1 VITETFGSHV
11 RSRAAGAGQTPDPAP
26 RKGRVAA
33 WPRSKSP
40 MADHVDSLLSD
51 CEAWCCMLAWA
62 GPQNLG
68 IGLNLEVL

>member
-1 VITETFGSHV
+1 MIAETPGSGV
-11 RSRAAGAGQTPDPAP
+11 RSWAGRAGQIPDPA
-26 RKGRVAA
+26 RSEGRVAA
-33 WPRSKSP
+33 WPTSNSP
-40 MADHVDSLLSD
+40 MTDHVDSLLSD